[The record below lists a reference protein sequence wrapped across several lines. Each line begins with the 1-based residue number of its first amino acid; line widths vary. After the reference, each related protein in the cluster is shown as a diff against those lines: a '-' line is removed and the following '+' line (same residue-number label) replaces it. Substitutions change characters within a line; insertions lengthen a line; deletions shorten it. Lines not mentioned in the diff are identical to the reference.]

1 MKYGK
6 QYFFLIFKSFHC
18 ADIVH
23 IYIHR
28 HIYMYIYIHK
38 NSNLLL
44 PFLTRK
50 SKRQISNTILAR
62 KSVISVVDYDN
73 DNIFINVYYY
83 MFFFANEIC
92 PLPDF
97 YINIIFTI
105 LLQHKLGS
113 FYINLIEKRSYD

>member
-1 MKYGK
+1 
-6 QYFFLIFKSFHC
+6 
-18 ADIVH
+18 
-23 IYIHR
+23 
-28 HIYMYIYIHK
+28 
-38 NSNLLL
+38 
-44 PFLTRK
+44 
-50 SKRQISNTILAR
+50 
-62 KSVISVVDYDN
+62 
-73 DNIFINVYYY
+73 